1 MSIENLLL
9 SQQMRE
15 TQRNIENVMDRE
27 SDRRKR
33 GGLFASTGGLLG
45 GGLGTLL
52 GLAFAPTLGVPMAL
66 AAGLGG
72 GAGTLLGARGGLEL
86 GGGRSKDATPIGM
99 NRSAITGEEK
109 EFGQSVK
116 DRYRRS
122 VGDFQES
129 LNNRIL
135 SNALSTGIKAAA
147 FAGMNTD
154 IAGKLGNRARD
165 FLGMEQGLQP
175 ATANLAAAQAYD
187 PFSDNLVR
195 SNPLNTQPLA
205 MNQQLSASL
214 PPAGVT
220 TPVVNPA
227 SLTPVVSSGAP
238 ASSTGTVGL
247 DSTLPFSNTDIFAPG
262 EVDFIGPMQ
271 GSPTTSNA
279 NMNQGNNFLNLIMP
293 RLMGAIPT
301 LQAPGINQNQ
311 NIIEAQ
317 RLYDSP
323 LTF

>member
-45 GGLGTLL
+45 GGLGSLL
-52 GLAFAPTLGVPMAL
+52 GLAFAPTLGIPIAL

-109 EFGQSVK
+109 EFGQSIK

-122 VGDFQES
+122 VDDFQES

-135 SNALSTGIKAAA
+135 SNALNTGIKAAA

-154 IAGKLGNRARD
+154 IATKLGNRARG

-187 PFSDNLVR
+187 PFSNNLVR
-195 SNPLNTQPLA
+195 SNPLNVQPLA
-205 MNQQLSASL
+205 MNQVQPLATSQQLSASL
-214 PPAGVT
+214 PPT
-220 TPVVNPA
+220 TPVVNPT
-227 SLTPVVSSGAP
+227 SLVPVVSSGAP
-238 ASSTGTVGL
+238 AASTAVTGNNMLNIATGN
-247 DSTLPFSNTDIFAPG
+247 FN
-262 EVDFIGPMQ
+262 
-271 GSPTTSNA
+271 NA
-279 NMNQGNNFLNLIMP
+279 QQLANIMAGNQGNQGSIFVDQLFQQYP
-293 RLMGAIPT
+293 SGAPVNP
-301 LQAPGINQNQ
+301 LQGNQT
-311 NIIEAQ
+311 
-317 RLYDSP
+317 YY
-323 LTF
+323 